1 MASEGY
7 GSPGSANTMN
17 SCEETPGDINGDGVI
32 NVLDVILMVG
42 IILVLEDDYTI
53 CQQYASDINT
63 DGIIDILDI
72 IGLVNIILG
81 M

>member
-1 MASEGY
+1 MGY
-7 GSPGSANTMN
+7 GSPGGENLMN
-17 SCEETPGDINGDGVI
+17 SCEESPGDINGDGVI